1 MIFGILFGILYLPL
15 ILLYP
20 TKVIYKE
27 KMPKDG
33 KMIVTSNHYSNLD
46 PFIYNAKFATKFRF
60 MAKIELFKN
69 KFLGFILKAIGAYP
83 VDRQNVTPSVFK
95 KTLELINKKKK
106 VFIFPEGTRNKEGTE
121 EMASAKSGVIVFAS
135 KSGADII
142 PMLMYR
148 PPKMFRKNYIIVGN
162 PFKIEAADTKK
173 LTKEELASNLE
184 RYEKIL
190 ISLREKLDEKVD
202 KKYSKKK

>member
-1 MIFGILFGILYLPL
+1 MIFGILFAILYLPI
-15 ILLYP
+15 ILFYP

-27 KMPKDG
+27 KMPKEG
-33 KMIVTSNHYSNLD
+33 KMVITSNHYSNLD
-46 PFIYNAKFATKFRF
+46 ALIYNAKFATKFRF

-69 KFLGFILKAIGAYP
+69 KFSAFILKSIGAFP
-83 VDRQNVTPSVFK
+83 VDREHVSPSVIK
-95 KTLELINKKKK
+95 KTVELINKNKK
-106 VFIFPEGTRNKEGTE
+106 VFIFPEGTRNKDGGK
-121 EMASAKSGVIVFAS
+121 EMIDAKAGVILFAS

-148 PPKMFRKNYIIVGN
+148 PPKLFRKNYIIVGN
-162 PFKIEAADTKK
+162 PFKLEAVDTRK

-190 ISLREKLDEKVD
+190 ASLREKLEEKVD
-202 KKYSKKK
+202 KKYTKKK